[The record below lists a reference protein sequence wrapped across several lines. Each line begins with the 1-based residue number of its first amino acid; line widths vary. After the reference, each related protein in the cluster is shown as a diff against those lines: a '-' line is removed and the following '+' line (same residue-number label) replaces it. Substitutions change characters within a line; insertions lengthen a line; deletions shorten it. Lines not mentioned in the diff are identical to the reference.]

1 MVILY
6 YMAINIYTVGH
17 SNHPIDKFLGLLRQH
32 AITAIADVRS
42 VPYSRR
48 NPQFNSKSLV
58 ASLDACGISYV
69 ALGKEL
75 GARSEDPTCYDKD
88 GRVQYR
94 LLAET
99 DLFEQGID
107 RVLTGAQRY
116 RIALM
121 CAEKEPLDCHRTL
134 LVSRALERNGA
145 AITHILAD
153 GVLETNMA
161 AMSRLVEKVGLE
173 KGDLF
178 SNQDGLIDAAC
189 TLREQK
195 IAYVREKI
203 GT

>member
-6 YMAINIYTVGH
+6 YMAINIYTIGH
-17 SNHPIDKFLGLLRQH
+17 SNHPIERFLALLRQH

-48 NPQFNSKSLV
+48 NPQFNSKPLT
-58 ASLDACGISYV
+58 ASLDTCGISYV
-69 ALGKEL
+69 SLGKEL
-75 GARSEDPTCYDKD
+75 GARSGDPACYDKD

-94 LLAET
+94 LLAQT
-99 DLFEQGID
+99 PLFNQGIE

-116 RIALM
+116 RIALV

-134 LVSRALERNGA
+134 LVSRALETRGA
-145 AITHILAD
+145 TITHILA
-153 GVLETNMA
+153 GGLLESNLA
-161 AMSRLVEKVGLE
+161 AMSRLVKKAGLE

-178 SNQDGLIDAAC
+178 SNEAELIDAAC

-195 IAYVREKI
+195 IAYVKD
-203 GT
+203 